1 MIACPKCHRTHSA
14 ADVVALSRFA
24 GVTGYRTADGEIHAT
39 REDAQEWLC
48 DLRRAMPNGAHVEVV
63 EVEGS

>member
-1 MIACPKCHRTHSA
+1 MIGPTCPKCDRIHVPS
-14 ADVVALSRFA
+14 DVAALSRFA

-48 DLRRAMPNGAHVEVV
+48 EKRRT
-63 EVEGS
+63 